1 MSNGNGLAMVMGDF
15 NASVSERMKRVVGP
29 HGLGRRTSDNGERLI
44 SFANAN
50 GMCISSTFFPHK
62 RIHQAS
68 WYPPGPTSK
77 PSLKDYVLV
86 KERMMS
92 SVLDTRVH
100 RGGDMDSDHR
110 LVVTP
115 IRLRLTKRTRIPR
128 RQQFDVELL
137 LQEQRKADYME
148 TIEKGFAAREGHGS
162 IEERWS
168 ELKKAVLESAQ
179 KHLQGRRKKQSR
191 WMSDKTIET
200 IYSGKAKGVSE
211 MARTAKRCKEAERVQ
226 GPV

>member
-1 MSNGNGLAMVMGDF
+1 MAYAPTDQDSTEEKDRFYSDLDRVMSNGNGLAMVMGDF

-50 GMCISSTFFPHK
+50 GMCISNTFFPHK

-100 RGGDMDSDHR
+100 RGEDMDSDHW

-115 IRLRLTKRTRIPR
+115 ILRLRLTKKTRVLR
-128 RQQFDVELL
+128 RQQFDVEHL

-148 TIEKGFAAREGHGS
+148 TIEKGFADREGHVS
-162 IEERWS
+162 IEERW
-168 ELKKAVLESAQ
+168 
-179 KHLQGRRKKQSR
+179 
-191 WMSDKTIET
+191 
-200 IYSGKAKGVSE
+200 YN
-211 MARTAKRCKEAERVQ
+211 
-226 GPV
+226 